1 MRSIDSDVNKT
12 TWFKTKTE
20 KFGLKTKTKTIG
32 PVTTYSLPT
41 VN

>member
-20 KFGLKTKTKTIG
+20 KFGLKTNTIG